1 MKKSVLFTM
10 TIVMSLNAVSIANAS
25 ERTASVAGITQEERI
40 SLRADLQV
48 KISEAQTGI
57 ASLEKSLKEK
67 QNNGAGFDAFN
78 STSVSVLLAAVSMGN
93 IFAKAESVTDRKLN
107 LKFAGLTA
115 LAALA
120 STAVA
125 ISDVQFVNLTEQ
137 QVAELQE
144 QIKAAKAELET
155 LQARLTATAE

>member
-1 MKKSVLFTM
+1 M

-25 ERTASVAGITQEERI
+25 ERTATVAGITLEERT

-48 KISEAQTGI
+48 KITEAQAGI
-57 ASLEKSLKEK
+57 AALEGQLKEK
-67 QNNGAGFDAFN
+67 QNNGSGYDAFN
-78 STSVSVLLAAVSMGN
+78 SVSVSVLLAAVSMGN
-93 IFAKAESVTDRKLN
+93 IFMKAESVTDRKLN

-155 LQARLTATAE
+155 LQTRLTAAAE